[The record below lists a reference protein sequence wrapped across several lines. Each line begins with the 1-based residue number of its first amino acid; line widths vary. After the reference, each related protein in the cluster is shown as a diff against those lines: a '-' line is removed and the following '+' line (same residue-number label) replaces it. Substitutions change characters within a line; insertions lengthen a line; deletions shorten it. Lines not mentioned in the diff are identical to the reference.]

1 MLPCDRP
8 EKPKKIY
15 IIPKVSKKRQ
25 AAIDAG
31 TWKPKPPKPIKPRGD
46 RRAKQERQ
54 YLNKTRPELLAKY
67 PICQAQ
73 VKCRGLPATEC
84 HHTEGRIEDLL
95 NDKSKIITC
104 CNACHHFAEMNPE
117 AAKELKISGM
127 RTNN

>member
-15 IIPKVSKKRQ
+15 TIPKMSAKRK
-25 AAIDAG
+25 AAFQNG
-31 TWKPKPPKPIKPRGD
+31 TWKPKQPKPIKPRAD

-54 YLNKTRPELLAKY
+54 YLTKTRPEMLAKY

-73 VKCRGLPATEC
+73 VKCMGLPATEC
-84 HHTEGRIEDLL
+84 HHSEGRIENLL
-95 NDKSKIITC
+95 NDKSKIIC
-104 CNACHHFAEMNPE
+104 LCNACHRWAEANPT
-117 AAKELKISGM
+117 AAKELKISGT